1 MKNLVVLVIIIITVL
16 HTCKDQKRYIPNLTE
31 FQKALNSSFKD
42 VTKSPLSKE
51 ERQNF
56 ISLEFFDFD
65 SSYVVKGILI
75 PFQKDSIFDMK
86 TNTDRMH
93 TYNKFGKIKFNLDN
107 TYFELNVYKDQELI
121 NDQTNIDDVFLPF
134 YDNTNGINTYSG
146 GRYMDLKVS
155 KDSIISIDFNKA
167 YNPYC
172 VYNYKFSCPIVPSEN
187 FIALEI
193 NAGVKDYNK
202 K

>member
-1 MKNLVVLVIIIITVL
+1 MKNLVVLVIIITVL

-51 ERQNF
+51 DRQNF

-93 TYNKFGKIKFNLDN
+93 SYNKFGKIKFNLDN

>member
-1 MKNLVVLVIIIITVL
+1 MKNLVVLVIIITVL

-51 ERQNF
+51 DRQNF

>member
-1 MKNLVVLVIIIITVL
+1 MKNLVVLVIIITVL
-16 HTCKDQKRYIPNLTE
+16 HACKDQKRYIPNLTE
-31 FQKALNSSFKD
+31 FQKELNSSFKD

-51 ERQNF
+51 DRQNF

-121 NDQTNIDDVFLPF
+121 NDQTNIDDFFLPF
-134 YDNTNGINTYSG
+134 YDNTNGITTYSG

>member
-51 ERQNF
+51 DRQNF

>member
-1 MKNLVVLVIIIITVL
+1 MKNLVVLVIIITVL
-16 HTCKDQKRYIPNLTE
+16 HACKDQKRYIPNLTE

-51 ERQNF
+51 DRQNF

-134 YDNTNGINTYSG
+134 YDNTNGITTYSG

-167 YNPYC
+167 YNPSC

-187 FIALEI
+187 FIALEV

>member
-1 MKNLVVLVIIIITVL
+1 MKNLVVLVIIITTVL

-51 ERQNF
+51 DRQNF

-134 YDNTNGINTYSG
+134 YDNTNGITTYSG

>member
-1 MKNLVVLVIIIITVL
+1 MKNLVVLVIIITVL
-16 HTCKDQKRYIPNLTE
+16 HACKDQKRYIPNLTE
-31 FQKALNSSFKD
+31 FQKELNSSFKD

-51 ERQNF
+51 DRQNF

-65 SSYVVKGILI
+65 SSYVVKAVLT
-75 PFQKDSIFDMK
+75 PYSNDSIFDMK

-121 NDQTNIDDVFLPF
+121 NDQTNIDDFFLPF
-134 YDNTNGINTYSG
+134 YDNTNGITTYSG

-167 YNPYC
+167 YNPSC